1 MVALPAAG
9 YREGGVQGAG
19 IGLGKGIG
27 AAVACVAVGTGAAA
41 VQVGR
46 GIYNTPEAVMASA
59 EGKEWDERTHKWIH
73 YNLPEEAELVLKL
86 DEQVKP

>member
-1 MVALPAAG
+1 M
-9 YREGGVQGAG
+9 
-19 IGLGKGIG
+19 
-27 AAVACVAVGTGAAA
+27 ACVAVGTGAAA

-86 DEQVKP
+86 DEQVKQ